1 MTLTAA
7 SAFHSSPT
15 AAESSAPHGAPSDLA
30 PEWLQ
35 PLGAAAPC
43 GPSLEYDAEYAVL
56 LSRMSPRVDAQ
67 YGQFVGTPE
76 ASNWAEVERD
86 CRRLLLRTRDINL
99 LVWLCRARTRLA
111 QAAGL
116 AQSLA
121 VLAEVL
127 QAWPDAVHPQLVVE
141 GERDPAVRANALAAL
156 ADPEGLLGDVREIV
170 VAANAARHLTV
181 REVERAWTVPRPAD
195 VPSPESVAQQLA
207 QLHRTANGDTQAPVS
222 LLAEASR
229 FAQQIVDW
237 SAGHLGPDAPPLQ
250 ALVRLLKP
258 FEPVVPVAEAEP
270 EPVAPGE
277 PSLNPAAPRFSG
289 AGVASRDDAQRSIR
303 AAREWFEDH
312 EPSSPVAV
320 LLRQAE
326 RMVGKRF
333 AQVAEA
339 IPLDLL
345 KKWDTEGGL
354 PQ

>member
-1 MTLTAA
+1 MTVAA
-7 SAFHSSPT
+7 ISAFQTVPT
-15 AAESSAPHGAPSDLA
+15 APDPSAPDGAPGDLVS
-30 PEWLQ
+30 EWLR

-76 ASNWAEVERD
+76 TSNWAEIERD

-181 REVERAWTVPRPAD
+181 REVERAWLVPRPAD
-195 VPSPESVAQQLA
+195 VPSPESVVQQLA
-207 QLHRTANGDTQAPVS
+207 QLHHAAQADAQAPVS

-237 SAGHLGPDAPPLQ
+237 SVAHLGQDAPSLQPL
-250 ALVRLLKP
+250 LRLLKP
-258 FEPVVPVAEAEP
+258 FEQVVVPVAEVEA
-270 EPVAPGE
+270 VASGE
-277 PSLNPAAPRFSG
+277 TFQSLAAPRFTGS
-289 AGVASRDDAQRSIR
+289 GVATRGDVQHSIR
-303 AAREWFEDH
+303 IAREWFEDH

-326 RMVGKRF
+326 RMVGRRF
-333 AQVAEA
+333 AQVADA

-345 KKWDTEGGL
+345 RKWDAEGDA